1 MNLTKSKTAKF
12 LSAFVG
18 LAMAFS
24 FFVAPA
30 TTKAATAEEL
40 QAQITSLLAMIQS
53 LQSQLANAGGTTTV
67 GTGYT
72 FNTNLTVGS
81 TGADVLNLQKA
92 LNMDSATQVSTAGA
106 GSPGNETSFFGPA
119 TRAAVAKFQQKYGI
133 TPAVGYFGPVTRAK
147 MNSMSVV
154 TVPGTGTGTP
164 LPTGGS
170 LSVFAGSQ
178 PANSLAPQ
186 GASRVPFTTL
196 TLTAGTSDVTVN
208 SITVERSGFAQNA
221 VFSGVVLLDSNG
233 TQIGV
238 QKSLNSNNQ
247 AMVGE
252 PFVVRAGTSMT
263 VTVAGNMN
271 SSLGSYAGQVAG
283 LNVVGV
289 NTSASVAGSF
299 PIMGAQHTINATL
312 SLGSATVD
320 RSTFDPAS
328 AQTKEIG
335 TTGYKFSGVRIT
347 AGSAEQI
354 RLRSVRFNQTGSA
367 SSNDLAN
374 VMIYVDGTAYPT
386 TVSADGKYYQAVFA
400 GGILIDKG
408 NSKDIYI
415 QGDIVGTGAANRTV
429 KFDIDRTTDL
439 YLTGET
445 YMYGITP
452 LGSGAGFSAGTPWY
466 TGYAVTISAGSITTI
481 QKATSVAAQNIA
493 VNVPNQVLG
502 GFQTDIKGEPISV
515 QSMTFSIATTGTVVG
530 TPSVITNITIVDQN
544 GAVVAGPVDATVS
557 GAATQSVT
565 FTDTITFPVGPRT
578 YTVKGRL
585 PSSFGNSATVILS
598 TTPSAWS
605 NVRGE
610 VTGNTITIG
619 TGAFSMNTMTVKAAA
634 LNVAAATSPSAQNIV
649 AGAQGVTFSTFQF
662 DASQSGE
669 DVRFSTLPVT
679 FGGSST
685 YNNLTSCQLVDGSTA
700 LNTGSNT
707 LNPTA
712 AASTVTLDSQLVIT
726 KGTVKSLTF
735 RCNVGSSASG
745 TYQVGVTSAPTVTG
759 VTSGVSVTPTGT
771 FPANGQIMTVGT
783 GSLVVSTDSS
793 SPSYTVAAAGSTGNT
808 VGVYKFR
815 ATNEAVNLNRISL
828 KLTSGASSDLV
839 SVSIWD
845 GATKVGTAVFTG
857 SSMYATS
864 TLNTPVVLPK
874 DTDKTLTI
882 KVDLAS
888 VGTSQSGTQGSLI
901 KVDINGDDSTG
912 TQGTGVGSGNTVN
925 ASGSTSVAG
934 VRMFRSFPTV
944 AQDNLATAG
953 VADGRLMKFQIRA
966 NSAGSIGIQE
976 LTFAVATTN
985 ATVTN
990 VQLFAFNDAGY
1001 SLPISGQGTSGQIGS
1016 TLSTI
1021 PTGPTSFAI
1030 NPTTNPVQV
1039 SADQTVYFE
1048 LRGSVAAS
1056 ANASVVTTLLG
1067 DSAYPTN
1074 LTSGYNVATSSAL
1087 TSGNNFIW
1095 SGNATSTSVSASVD
1109 WSNGFG
1115 IIGLPSGGIFQTRN
1129 NN

>member
-1 MNLTKSKTAKF
+1 MNLTKSKTAK
-12 LSAFVG
+12 LVSGFVG
-18 LAMAFS
+18 LAMALTLV
-24 FFVAPA
+24 VAPSSA
-30 TTKAATAEEL
+30 GAQSASDL
-40 QAQITSLLAMIQS
+40 QAMINSLLAQIQS
-53 LQSQLANAGGTTTV
+53 LQSQLAGATGGTST
-67 GTGYT
+67 GTGYQ

-81 TGADVLNLQKA
+81 TGVDVMELQKF
-92 LNMDSATQVSTAGA
+92 LNMDAATQVSTVGA

-119 TRAAVAKFQQKYGI
+119 TRAAVAKFQVKYGI
-133 TPAVGYFGPVTRAK
+133 TPAVGYFGPLTRAK
-147 MNSMSVV
+147 VNSMGVA
-154 TVPGTGTGTP
+154 TTPTTPGTT

-170 LSVFAGSQ
+170 LSVMAGSQ

-186 GASRVPFTTL
+186 GASRVPFTTV
-196 TLTAGTSDVTVN
+196 TLTAGTADVTVN

-263 VTVAGNMN
+263 VTIAGNMS
-271 SSLGSYAGQVAG
+271 SSLGSFAGQVAG

-299 PIMGAQHTINATL
+299 PIMGAQHTVNATL
-312 SLGSATVD
+312 SLGTATVD

-328 AQTKEIG
+328 NQTKEIG
-335 TTGYKFSGVRIT
+335 TTNYKFSGVRVT

-354 RLRSVRFNQTGSA
+354 RLQSVRFNQTGSA

-374 VMIYVDGTAYPT
+374 VMVYVDGTAYPT
-386 TVSADGKYYQAVFA
+386 TVSADGKYYQAMFS

-415 QGDIVGTGAANRTV
+415 QGDIIGTGAANRTV

-439 YLTGET
+439 YLTGQT
-445 YMYGITP
+445 YNYGITP
-452 LGSGAGFSAGTPWY
+452 TGSGSGFGGGTPWY
-466 TGYAVTISAGSITTI
+466 AGSTVTISAGSITTI

-515 QSMTFSIATTGTVVG
+515 QSMAFTIATTGPVIG
-530 TPSVITNITIVDQN
+530 TPAVITNITIIDQN
-544 GAVVAGPVDATVS
+544 GAVVAGPVDAVL
-557 GAATQSVT
+557 ATASTQTVT
-565 FTDTITFPVGPRT
+565 FTDTVTFPVGART
-578 YTVKGRL
+578 YTVRGRL
-585 PSSFGNSATVILS
+585 PSSFGNASTIILN
-598 TTPSAWS
+598 TTPSAWT

-619 TGAFSMNTMTVKAAA
+619 TGNFTMNTMTVKAAA
-634 LNVAAATSPSAQNIV
+634 LNVSAATSPSAQNIV

-679 FGGSST
+679 ITASNAVT
-685 YNNLTSCQLVDGSTA
+685 DLTSCQLVDGSTA

-707 LNPTA
+707 LNPTV
-712 AASTVTLDSQLVIT
+712 AASTVTLDQQLVVA

-735 RCNVGSSASG
+735 RCNVSSSGTG
-745 TYQVGVTSAPTVTG
+745 TYQVGITSAPTVTG
-759 VTSGVSVTPTGT
+759 VTSGTTVTPTGT
-771 FPANGQIMTVGT
+771 FVANGQVMTVGS

-793 SPSYTVAAAGSTGNT
+793 SPSYTVVAAGTTGNT
-808 VGVYKFR
+808 VGVYRFR

-828 KLTSGASSDLV
+828 ALDTNFASTSDLV

-845 GATKVGTAVFTG
+845 GASQVGTAVFTG
-857 SSMYATS
+857 SSAYATS
-864 TLNTPVVLPK
+864 TLNSPVLLPK
-874 DTDKTLTI
+874 DEDKVLTV

-888 VGTSQSGTQGSLI
+888 IGSSFSGTQGNLI
-901 KVDINGDDSTG
+901 KIDVNGSDTTG

-934 VRMFRSFPTV
+934 IRIFKSFPT
-944 AQDNLATAG
+944 LALDTLGSTG
-953 VADGRLMKFQIRA
+953 VADGRLLRFKVSA
-966 NSAGSIGIQE
+966 NAAGSIGVQE
-976 LTFAVATTN
+976 FNFTVATTS

-990 VQLFAFNDAGY
+990 VALYAFNDASY
-1001 SLPISGQGTSGQIGS
+1001 SSPISGQGTGGQIGS
-1016 TLSTI
+1016 TAATV
-1021 PTGPTSFAI
+1021 PTNVAFTI
-1030 NPTTNPVQV
+1030 NPASNPVQV
-1039 SADQTVYFE
+1039 SAGQTVYLE
-1048 LRGSVAAS
+1048 LRGSVAGVTTGS
-1056 ANASVVTTLLG
+1056 SVVTKLLG
-1067 DSAYPTN
+1067 DAT
-1074 LTSGYNVATSSAL
+1074 YNGLAAAASVT
-1087 TSGNNFIW
+1087 GNFVW
-1095 SGNATSTSVSASVD
+1095 SGNATTTSLASHVD
-1109 WSNGFG
+1109 WSNGAALPGFPSS
-1115 IIGLPSGGIFQTRN
+1115 GLIQTRSN
-1129 NN
+1129 